1 MANHARS
8 KNHQIDFENASIIDK
23 SNYHHLKALESW
35 HTAKT
40 VDADNNSCPL
50 PNQYLIL
57 LLKQMCLTLITCIVH
72 LLYLLVLISYSLH
85 ISSVEDNGTVVESS
99 YLFNF

>member
-1 MANHARS
+1 MLEIRNVKCAPKVLMWLIIAWS

-23 SNYHHLKALESW
+23 SNYRHLKTLESW

-57 LLKQMCLTLITCIVH
+57 LNK
-72 LLYLLVLISYSLH
+72 
-85 ISSVEDNGTVVESS
+85 
-99 YLFNF
+99 